1 MKILLYLEGE
11 KLISKSGI
19 GRAIKHQE
27 RALDLAGI
35 DYTTN
40 PKDDYDIVHIN
51 TYGFKSL
58 HLLRKAKK
66 RKKKVIVHA
75 HSTKEDFEN
84 SFKGS
89 NMLAPMVKNYLT
101 FFYEQADHIITPT
114 PYARDLLRN
123 YGITRPISPVSNGID
138 LRKYQPDEK
147 KEAAFREYFNL
158 EPGEKAVISAGLYFK
173 RKGIEDFVKVAEQ
186 MPDVR
191 FIWFGQINKL
201 LIPQDIVDLVEK
213 NHPANVIFPGYIK
226 GPVFEGAMSGADA
239 FFFPSYEETEGIVV
253 LEALASRQHVL
264 VRDIPVYRGWLDSRS
279 AAMGR
284 SNQEFMAEL
293 EAILRGQID
302 RREAGY
308 QVAESRSISQVAKEL
323 VRIYR
328 KVMVE

>member
-27 RALDLAGI
+27 KALTLAGI
-35 DYTTN
+35 DYTTD
-40 PKDDYDIVHIN
+40 PKDDYDMVHIN

-58 HLLRKAKK
+58 RLLRQAK
-66 RKKKVIVHA
+66 RQGKKVIVHA

-89 NMLAPMVKNYLT
+89 NLLAPMVKNYLT
-101 FFYEQADHIITPT
+101 FFYQQADFIITPT
-114 PYARDLLRN
+114 PYSASLLKG
-123 YGITRPISPVSNGID
+123 YGITRPIAPVSNGID
-138 LRKYQPDEK
+138 LGRYQPDLEK
-147 KEAAFREYFNL
+147 EQAFRQYFDL
-158 EPGEKAVISAGLYFK
+158 QPEDRVVISAGLYFK
-173 RKGIEDFVKVAEQ
+173 RKGIIDFVKVAEQ
-186 MPDVR
+186 MPHVR

-213 NHPANVIFPGYIK
+213 NHPANVSFPGYIK

-264 VRDIPVYRGWLDSRS
+264 VRDIPVYDGWLDSVS
-279 AAMGR
+279 VVKGN
-284 SNQEFMAEL
+284 SNQEFVSAL
-293 EAILRGQID
+293 DDILAGKID
-302 RREAGY
+302 KREAGY
-308 QVAESRSISQVAKEL
+308 KVAENRSIEAVAQEL
-323 VRIYR
+323 AKIYK
-328 KVMVE
+328 KVME

>member
-27 RALDLAGI
+27 RALSLAGI

-51 TYGFKSL
+51 TYGFRSL
-58 HLLRKAKK
+58 HLLRKARKK
-66 RKKKVIVHA
+66 GKKVIVHA

-89 NMLAPMVKNYLT
+89 NLLAPMVKNYLT
-101 FFYEQADHIITPT
+101 FFYQQADLIITPT
-114 PYARDLLRN
+114 PYAKSLLQS
-123 YGITRPISPVSNGID
+123 YGITRPIEPVSNGIE
-138 LRKYQPDEK
+138 LEKYQPDSD
-147 KEAAFREYFNL
+147 KEAAFRDYFGL
-158 EPGEKAVISAGLYFK
+158 TADQPVVISAGLYFK
-173 RKGIEDFVKVAEQ
+173 RKGIEDFVKVAKA
-186 MPDVR
+186 MPHVR

-213 NHPANVIFPGYIK
+213 DHPENVTFPGYIK
-226 GPVFEGAMSGADA
+226 GPVFEGAMSGSSA

-264 VRDIPVYRGWLDSRS
+264 VRDIPVYEGWLNEETVTL
-279 AAMGR
+279 GR
-284 SNQEFMAEL
+284 NNSEFIKAL
-293 EAILRGQID
+293 EDILSGGID
-302 RREAGY
+302 KKEAGY
-308 QVAESRSISQVAKEL
+308 AVAEKRSIIAVAQEL
-323 VRIYR
+323 AKIYK
-328 KVMVE
+328 KVLE